1 MPPASKPTRDRVLNA
16 AFETLCSEGF
26 SGTSARAI
34 SARGGFTPGVIYY
47 HFDDIE
53 DVFLAVLERISAA
66 RLVSYREAL
75 EKAATFAELI
85 KVLSDL
91 YEDDMNS
98 GHVAAVQ
105 EIVAGAS
112 SSPELGQQI
121 VQRLEPW
128 FQLAASVTSR
138 IAAPTPFAR
147 LIPAEDIG
155 YAAVAL
161 YLGLETVTHLDGDR
175 SRARRLF
182 ASASV
187 IAPLADLLA
196 TAWATGMPE

>member
-1 MPPASKPTRDRVLNA
+1 MPVPSKPTRDRVVDA
-16 AFETLCSEGF
+16 TFKTLRAEGF
-26 SGTSARAI
+26 SKTSARAI
-34 SARGGFTPGVIYY
+34 SARGGFAPGVIYY
-47 HFDDIE
+47 HFDNLE

-75 EKAATFAELI
+75 ERAVTFGELA

-91 YEDDMNS
+91 YEEDMNS

-105 EIVAGAS
+105 QVVAGAS

-128 FQLAASVTSR
+128 FQLAANVASR
-138 IAAPTPFAR
+138 MAAQTPFAS
-147 LIPAEDIG
+147 LVPAEDIG

-182 ASASV
+182 ASASAM
-187 IAPLADLLA
+187 APLADLLRG
-196 TAWATGMPE
+196 TLATGRPE